1 MLRNREEKI
10 ESLKEEAAEERRE
23 LSQMLRNREEKITS
37 LKRQLRV
44 QERKMRHLHSVLRDR
59 GFEVE
64 DSEELEAASAGQ
76 PSTSEASLPL
86 SLLATRSRGR
96 GPVRSDEPPQAA
108 GRDEPP
114 QAAGRD
120 EPPQAAGRDEPPQ
133 AAGRDEPPQAA
144 GRDNL
149 KLAAA
154 KDHSSGAA

>member
-37 LKRQLRV
+37 LKEMLRDREEKLGERESHLKRAERQLRV

-120 EPPQAAGRDEPPQ
+120 
-133 AAGRDEPPQAA
+133 
-144 GRDNL
+144 NL

>member
-10 ESLKEEAAEERRE
+10 ESLKE
-23 LSQMLRNREEKITS
+23 
-37 LKRQLRV
+37 
-44 QERKMRHLHSVLRDR
+44 
-59 GFEVE
+59 
-64 DSEELEAASAGQ
+64 LEAVSAGQ

-86 SLLATRSRGR
+86 SLLARRSRGR

>member
-10 ESLKEEAAEERRE
+10 ESLKE
-23 LSQMLRNREEKITS
+23 
-37 LKRQLRV
+37 
-44 QERKMRHLHSVLRDR
+44 
-59 GFEVE
+59 
-64 DSEELEAASAGQ
+64 LEAVSAGQ

-86 SLLATRSRGR
+86 SLLARRSRGR
-96 GPVRSDEPPQAA
+96 GPVRS
-108 GRDEPP
+108 DEPP